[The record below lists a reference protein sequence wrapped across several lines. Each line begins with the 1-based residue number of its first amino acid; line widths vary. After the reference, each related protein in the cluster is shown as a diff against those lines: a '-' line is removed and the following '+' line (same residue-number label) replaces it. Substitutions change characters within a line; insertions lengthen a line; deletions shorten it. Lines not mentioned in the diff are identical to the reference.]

1 MPDLSPSPSFA
12 RRAALTAGLMGAT
25 AIACG
30 AFGAHGLRELLPAT
44 HLAWWKTASDYHILH
59 ALFLLGLALASASR
73 PASRLLR
80 AAFGLTVF
88 GVGVFSGSLY
98 AMALSDLR
106 WLGAI
111 TPIGGTSLIAAWIL
125 AGLALARG
133 LPPSPPTPPTE
144 P

>member
-1 MPDLSPSPSFA
+1 MSSPSLAPAFA

-59 ALFLLGLALASASR
+59 ALFLLGLASASR